1 MSHFT
6 LTLTKD
12 DDRLSAR
19 CRHWREVRHVI
30 RQWASAGFVLSRV
43 HRHKWRESWL
53 GDRTFARHALR
64 DLEETK

>member
-19 CRHWREVRHVI
+19 CRSWREVRHVI
-30 RQWASAGFVLSRV
+30 RQWAPVGYAPSCV
-43 HRHKWRESWL
+43 HRHKGRENWL
-53 GDRTFARHALR
+53 GDRSFARHALR